1 MSARRERVDALLA
14 SPDSA
19 KALLKDPRRWL
30 AQHDL
35 SEQDVACTDEAHV
48 ALERAER
55 LATKA
60 NELAPLPL
68 ADALPRLHDFATA
81 AWGED
86 VDIES
91 IPFGVSLAERPT
103 LPGPILDDNPF
114 ATTGT
119 GSIKC
124 TFGLSCKADVDR

>member
-1 MSARRERVDALLA
+1 MPARRERVDALLA
-14 SPDSA
+14 SSDSL
-19 KALLKDPRRWL
+19 KALLKNPRGWL
-30 AQHDL
+30 DGYDL

-48 ALERAER
+48 ALQKAER

-60 NELAPLPL
+60 NELAALPL
-68 ADALPRLHDFATA
+68 ADALPRLHDFAIA

-86 VDIES
+86 VDIER

-124 TFGLSCKADVDR
+124 TFGLNCKADVDR